1 MFIIFWSR
9 WGILAIGIPIL
20 LAVVFG
26 FVCEA
31 AVSLSTDR
39 PRPMAKESSDA
50 DDVDQQA
57 IAKRIE
63 DLKAAQREEA
73 ADFARAA
80 HRAKGFGFKLGLLA
94 AAGVLWPLGRW
105 MNQTETRT
113 LIDPQSGQTVELSTG
128 GGHTLFFIPLQYW
141 SIIWAV
147 IGVTQLLF

>member
-1 MFIIFWSR
+1 MFMIWSR
-9 WGILAIGIPIL
+9 WGILAIGIPII

-31 AVSLSTDR
+31 VVSLSADR
-39 PRPMAKESSDA
+39 PRPTVRESSEA
-50 DDVDQQA
+50 DEADQEA

-63 DLKAAQREEA
+63 DLKAAQREEEA
-73 ADFARAA
+73 NFGRAT

-105 MNQTETRT
+105 MNQSETRM
-113 LIDPQSGQTVELSTG
+113 LFDPQSGQMVELVIG
-128 GGHTLFFIPLQYW
+128 GGHTLFFIPIQYW

-147 IGVTQLLF
+147 IGVIQLLL